1 MEKNSAAQSEW
12 GASRRATLSRKAS
25 RQPKK
30 ETASKKEAQ
39 DMSDADNEEILVENL
54 ASGIQ
59 DTLSEPEINP
69 QDIPVEDLV
78 NGITNA
84 LGEGVAAIIDTG
96 ISAGSVLIKGVL
108 AGAEAAV
115 SVTVYGFGM
124 VLGIVDKTTCG
135 EIHEKTGEK

>member
-1 MEKNSAAQSEW
+1 MEKNSAAQSERRV
-12 GASRRATLSRKAS
+12 SRRATLRRKAG

-30 ETASKKEAQ
+30 ETTSKKEAQ
-39 DMSDADNEEILVENL
+39 DMSDADNEEIHVENL

-69 QDIPVEDLV
+69 RDIPVEDLV
-78 NGITNA
+78 SGITNA

-108 AGAEAAV
+108 AGAETAV
-115 SVTVYGFGM
+115 SVTVYGFGR

-135 EIHEKTGEK
+135 GIHEKTDGK